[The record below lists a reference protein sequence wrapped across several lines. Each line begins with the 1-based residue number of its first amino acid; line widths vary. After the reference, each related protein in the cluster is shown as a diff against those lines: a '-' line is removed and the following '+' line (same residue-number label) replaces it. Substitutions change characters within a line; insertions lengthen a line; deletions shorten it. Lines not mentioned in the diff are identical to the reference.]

1 MTQASQDVSS
11 SKLAVLGAG
20 AWGTVLAGLLAE
32 NGHRVRLWARREALA
47 LSINATH
54 ENHDYVPGLK
64 LPATVRATS
73 SLTEAVRGVAA
84 AVVAV
89 PSKGLREVLAELP
102 TVPAFISAS
111 KGLEPGSLKR
121 FSQIIAEY
129 QPGAVLA
136 ALSGPNLAKEI
147 AAGKPAAATLA
158 SSDEHFAATAQRWF
172 NGPTFRVYTS
182 SDLVGVETAGA
193 MKNVVALAAGLCD
206 GLGLGDNAK
215 ASIITRGLAEIVR
228 LGTRLGGE
236 AGTFYGLAGL
246 GDVIATCSSPD
257 SRNHSAGVRLA
268 RGETLGDLRA
278 TSLNAEGIPTVKA
291 VYEYAAEH
299 ALELPICTEVYR
311 VVYEQKPAAAALRD
325 LMSRDAKRE
334 S

>member
-1 MTQASQDVSS
+1 M
-11 SKLAVLGAG
+11 
-20 AWGTVLAGLLAE
+20 
-32 NGHRVRLWARREALA
+32 
-47 LSINATH
+47 
-54 ENHDYVPGLK
+54 
-64 LPATVRATS
+64 
-73 SLTEAVRGVAA
+73 
-84 AVVAV
+84 
-89 PSKGLREVLAELP
+89 
-102 TVPAFISAS
+102 
-111 KGLEPGSLKR
+111 KR
-121 FSQIIAEY
+121 FSEVFADY
-129 QPGAVLA
+129 QPEAVLA
-136 ALSGPNLAKEI
+136 ALSGPNLAQGNRRGF
-147 AAGKPAAATLA
+147 ARRGDARLVATN
-158 SSDEHFAATAQRWF
+158 HFAATAQRWF

-182 SDLVGVETAGA
+182 PRPHRGRNGRGDEKRRRARRRGCATASD
-193 MKNVVALAAGLCD
+193 
-206 GLGLGDNAK
+206 LGDNAK

-228 LGTRLGGE
+228 LGTQLGGE

-291 VYEYAAEH
+291 VYEYAAERS
-299 ALELPICTEVYR
+299 LELPICTEVYR